1 MGQLGA
7 MRVGDLEVTL
17 FDDRVAVAGEIDLA
31 NAEAFGDFLFAS
43 ITAGYSHRIDLSGI
57 TFIGSASLHHILRA
71 ATLRG
76 GEGLVIVSPSPI
88 VRRVLELTF
97 LDKVPGISIEG

>member
-1 MGQLGA
+1 
-7 MRVGDLEVTL
+7 MRAIGNLEVTL
-17 FDDRVAVAGEIDLA
+17 FDDRVAVVGEIDLA

-43 ITAGYSHRIDLSGI
+43 TKAGCSHRIDLSGV
-57 TFIGSASLHHILRA
+57 TFIGASGMHQILRA

-88 VRRVLELTF
+88 VRRVLELTH
-97 LDKVPGISIEG
+97 LDMVPGISIEP